1 MSQEPGNL
9 EEKRQKALQKLRSN
23 RGKDRPP
30 GESRQKAKADGVK
43 VLLKDFRDTYRAKRD
58 LLQDPEL
65 VEKTKVEVEDPQQ
78 LPRISKALKRLQE
91 KDEKTTEAA
100 QRLKEARQRFKATKE
115 QYKQEEQKSPT
126 EIREESEVTDEAPA
140 KRQKLRQDLLS
151 ADFFKTASKW
161 LGSVRTDPELT
172 STPVEEVEFLHKQ
185 AVYRHKV
192 LKIMLDDTQR
202 EIDALE
208 SYLKIANSVSN

>member
-1 MSQEPGNL
+1 MSQDPNKL
-9 EEKRQKALQKLRSN
+9 EEKRQKALQKLRAN

-78 LPRISKALKRLQE
+78 LPRISKSLKRLEE
-91 KDEKTTEAA
+91 KEEKTAEAV

-115 QYKQEEQKSPT
+115 SQKQQEQQSAEEV
-126 EIREESEVTDEAPA
+126 RDSEVSEEAPG

-185 AVYRHKV
+185 ALYRYKV
-192 LKIMLDDTQR
+192 LKIMLEDTQR